1 MSKAAAATSTD
12 SLVKRGIAFARD
24 FAAFAGAEGVRGAAL
39 AGLGAA
45 FEGVGL
51 VLLVPLLSIVTAS
64 NDNPGWIRHTAARIL
79 DAAGAETRSARL
91 SLLLGIFAV
100 LIVIRALVVV
110 RRDITLAR
118 LQMEFVEAVRSRVA
132 GSLAAAPW
140 QVVSRL
146 QHARVTHLMSGDIQ
160 RIGSAAR
167 FIVQFLAALV
177 LTLFQIGIALLLAP
191 ALTAIALALIAT
203 GTFGGFL
210 MLGRA
215 HALGTR
221 LTRTGIALMHETTQF
236 LGGLKL
242 AAGQNRQADFVA
254 EFETSLAALKQQQMA
269 FIRQQA
275 WSRLAATVITG
286 LVGAFIAFVGLT
298 VLHTPPAVLI
308 AMLLIFARI
317 SGPAMQMSQAVQQFA
332 HTLPA
337 YAEVCALERDL
348 SAPAQPRPCH
358 GATAVRQG
366 PIVFRDVTFRYQ
378 QARQPAAATITGLSL
393 AIEPGSCVGVS
404 GPTGAGKTTF
414 ADLLIGLIEPETGE
428 ITVGGTPLRGAAAV
442 MWRDH
447 VSYVAQDPYLFRD
460 TIRRN
465 LTWARPQASE
475 PDLWEAL
482 AIAGADTL
490 VRRLEGGLDAVLGER
505 GSLISGG
512 ERQRLCLARAV
523 LRRPWL
529 FVLDEATSAI
539 DVATEREILK
549 RFLGLTPRP
558 TMVMIAHRH
567 ESLSYCDRILRFQ
580 GGRLA
585 TAEPAPQLISESAE
599 AGWSGGSVGLHSALD

>member
-1 MSKAAAATSTD
+1 MTKANAAIATD
-12 SLVKRGIAFARD
+12 GFVKQAIRFARD
-24 FAAFAGAEGVRGAAL
+24 FAAFAGTEGVWGAAL
-39 AGLGAA
+39 AGIAAA

-51 VLLVPLLSIVTAS
+51 VLLVPLLSIVTAA
-64 NDNPGWIRHTAARIL
+64 NDDSGWIKKTAARLL
-79 DAAGAETRSARL
+79 DAAGAETRTARL

-100 LIVIRALVVV
+100 LLVVRAV
-110 RRDITLAR
+110 VVARRDATLAH
-118 LQMEFVEAVRSRVA
+118 LQMGFVEQVRSRA
-132 GSLAAAPW
+132 ARSLAAAPW

-160 RIGSAAR
+160 RIGSATH

-177 LTLFQIGIALLLAP
+177 LTAFQIGIALLLAP
-191 ALTAIALALIAT
+191 ALTAMALGLIAI

-210 MLGRA
+210 LLGRA
-215 HALGTR
+215 HVLGAQ
-221 LTRTGIALMHETTQF
+221 LTRTSIALVHETTQF

-242 AAGQNRQADFVA
+242 AAGQNRQADFVN
-254 EFETSLAALKQQQMA
+254 EFEASLAALKRQQIA

-275 WSRLAATVITG
+275 LSRLAATIITG
-286 LVGAFIAFVGLT
+286 LVAAFMVFVGLI

-308 AMLLIFARI
+308 AALLVFARI
-317 SGPAMQMSQAVQQFA
+317 SGPVMQMSQAVQQFA

-337 YAEVCALERDL
+337 YAEVCQLDSDL
-348 SAPAQPRPCH
+348 SATQERRPCQA
-358 GATAVRQG
+358 ATAIAQG

-378 QARQPAAATITGLSL
+378 QTRQSAAGAIVGLSL
-393 AIEPGSCVGVS
+393 SIAPGSVVGVT

-414 ADLLIGLIEPETGE
+414 ADLLVGLLEPQSGE
-428 ITVGGTPLRGAAAV
+428 IAVGGTPLRGPAAV

-465 LTWARPQASE
+465 LLWARPQAGES
-475 PDLWEAL
+475 DLWEAL
-482 AIAGADTL
+482 AIAGADNL
-490 VRRLEGGLDAVLGER
+490 VRHLEFGLDTVLGER

-512 ERQRLCLARAV
+512 ERQRLCLARAA

-549 RFLGLTPRP
+549 RLLGLNPRP
-558 TMVMIAHRH
+558 TMVMIAHRDA
-567 ESLSYCDRILRFQ
+567 SLSYCDRILRFH
-580 GGRLA
+580 GGRLL
-585 TAEPAPQLISESAE
+585 TGEPAPSLLEQGAE
-599 AGWSGGSVGLHSALD
+599 AGAVGRTA